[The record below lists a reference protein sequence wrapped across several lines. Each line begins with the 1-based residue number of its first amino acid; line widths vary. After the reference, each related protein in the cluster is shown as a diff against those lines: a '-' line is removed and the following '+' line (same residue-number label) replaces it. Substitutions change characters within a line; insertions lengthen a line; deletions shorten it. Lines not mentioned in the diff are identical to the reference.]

1 MNFTTIILGNDTDVQ
16 TLPQFLGNYSLTLLE
31 TFYPILIT
39 LACFVLIYKAFANSF
54 SNWRNAAKEAVTYLV
69 PGAIIMLMLSMK
81 YEKDTTNKFFEDVNS
96 YVVVDMINFF
106 VGFGDIFGDAITH
119 KIIYGTNDIKNGEIP
134 NFDGFFPNY
143 LKSTLEKET
152 KEKEKV
158 KDFLVSVAKKDD
170 ILKLNEDINKEITND
185 LDSLVKDLYNQG
197 LTFNHRK
204 TYDLS
209 NIDLD
214 KDRTFAIGKS
224 GDGYYNFYMYHN
236 DQYQGYNKDS
246 GIKFED
252 IKLKDL
258 DSNDD
263 KYNDFD
269 DRFKKTFAFSKEDV
283 DDLIMECKNND
294 VEATSNWQMG
304 LTSCTHKY
312 YTEYANNRLNDDSIR
327 SSLALIYPSNFTFET
342 KTMLVLR
349 NTIYK
354 NLQILKEY
362 DLKIEELNVLKE
374 QDSKNLINKFT
385 KDSLFIRENIKEYA
399 KLYKDVL
406 EMTKLISEKTLK
418 NSSLYD
424 SIIDNN
430 LITDIN
436 KAFNNTKYFESLEKS
451 EFVNSKEDLEYL
463 RQNYLHLNSNTTS
476 YFFPFSN
483 FENRRK
489 NAETYLNSVNVK
501 FNSRKKVITYYFN
514 QLKRVLELDLI
525 LQSQLGMKFDSPY
538 AKVFF
543 SPEEYNTYLALDNKV
558 KDLHKTML
566 SKTSIEDFDKQIKTL
581 NPELEKELINWK
593 DLGKYYGTFKNVYT
607 PFLNN
612 AIIVQQLNDTNENL
626 NLQVLQTMKNLEPSG
641 IGNTVLNGLAIFT
654 SNKIGEGVL
663 NAGGIKSVVS
673 AIKNI
678 SISDSKDKGF
688 FSSFFGPIVDI
699 FKAMGFV
706 YAAMLFVN
714 VIFPSLVWLFVMITY
729 YLEVSIYLAIMP
741 IGFIFMIFQSHQ
753 QAFTKYINMLLG
765 FVLMPVILVS
775 MYFVIL
781 YIDMLIPMFLGEY
794 LPFFNSDSSF
804 LTYLNISMGDNQGLI
819 NNGVQA
825 TLKGASDVS
834 NAIFNSDIMSY
845 LGQFIYTLLT
855 LATSMILLLVLFR
868 ANEYMSKILDISVIG
883 ENSINSK
890 ENLSKFS
897 KFNQESIKY

>member
-1 MNFTTIILGNDTDVQ
+1 MDFTTIILGNDSNVQ

-31 TFYPILIT
+31 TFYPFFIL
-39 LACFVLIYKAFANSF
+39 LSCFVLIYKGFANGFNGWKS
-54 SNWRNAAKEAVTYLV
+54 AARETIIYMV

-81 YEKDTTNKFFEDVNS
+81 YEKDTTNKFFEDTNS
-96 YVVVDMINFF
+96 YVIVDMINYF
-106 VGFGDIFGDAITH
+106 VSWGDVFGDAITH
-119 KIIYGTNDIKNGEIP
+119 KIIYGTNEINNGEVP
-134 NFDGFFPNY
+134 SFDGFFPNY
-143 LKSTLEKET
+143 LKATLEKET

-158 KDFLVSVAKKDD
+158 KDFIINVAKKED
-170 ILKLNEDINKEITND
+170 ILKLSEDINKEITNN

-204 TYDLS
+204 TYDLT
-209 NIDLD
+209 NIDFD

-224 GDGYYNFYMYHN
+224 GNGHYNLYMYHN
-236 DQYQGYNKDS
+236 DKYQGFNKDS

-252 IKLKDL
+252 INLNNL
-258 DSNDD
+258 DENDD

-269 DRFKKTFAFSKEDV
+269 DRFKKTFAFSKTNV

-294 VEATSNWQMG
+294 VESVSDWNMS

-312 YTEYANNRLNDDSIR
+312 YVNYVNNKLKDDSIR
-327 SSLALIYPSNFTFET
+327 SSLSLIYPSNFDFET
-342 KTMLVLR
+342 KTMLVLKSV
-349 NTIYK
+349 IYK

-362 DLKIEELNVLKE
+362 DSKIEELKSSNKKE
-374 QDSKNLINKFT
+374 VNSLVNKYTKN
-385 KDSLFIRENIKEYA
+385 SLFIRENIKEYS
-399 KLYKDVL
+399 KLYKDIL

-418 NSSLYD
+418 DYSLYN

-430 LITDIN
+430 LIEDIN
-436 KAFNNTKYFESLEKS
+436 KAFNNSKYFESLEKS
-451 EFVNSKEDLEYL
+451 EFVKVEDLEYL

-476 YFFPFSN
+476 IVLPFSN
-483 FENRRK
+483 WNNRQENAK
-489 NAETYLNSVNVK
+489 TYLNSVNTK

-514 QLKRVLELDLI
+514 QLKKVLESDLI
-525 LQSQLGMKFDSPY
+525 LQSELGMKFDSPY

-543 SPEEYNTYLALDNKV
+543 SKSEFDTYLALDNKV
-558 KDLHKTML
+558 KDLHKSML
-566 SKTSIEDFDKQIKTL
+566 AKTSIEEFDKQIKTL
-581 NPELEKELINWK
+581 NPELEKEIVGWK

-612 AIIVQQLNDTNENL
+612 AILVKQLNDTNKDL

-641 IGNTVLNGLAIFT
+641 VGNTVLNGLAMYG
-654 SNKIGEGVL
+654 SAKVGEGIL
-663 NAGGIKSVVS
+663 NMGSVKSVVS

-678 SISDSKDKGF
+678 SISDSKSDGF
-688 FSSFFGPIVDI
+688 FSDFFGPVLDI

-765 FVLMPVILVS
+765 FILMPIILVS

-781 YIDMLIPMFLGEY
+781 YIDMLVPMFLGEY
-794 LPFFNSDSSF
+794 LPFFNSDASF
-804 LTYLNISMGDNQGLI
+804 LTYLNVAMGDNQGLI
-819 NNGVQA
+819 NSGVQG
-825 TLKGASDVS
+825 TLEGVSKASNFVLGNDV
-834 NAIFNSDIMSY
+834 MTY

-855 LATSMILLLVLFR
+855 LATSILLLLVLFR
-868 ANEYMSKILDISVIG
+868 ANEYMSKVLDISTIG

-897 KFNQESIKY
+897 KFNQDSIKI